1 MRIEE
6 KQKMATDG
14 KKQLTLDRFF
24 QKGEASTSAKVHV
37 YDDGDDDGDKEVD
50 AEAAALTRRQ
60 LRSRPKASE
69 ASGARAGKRRARPST
84 SAREDV
90 KSDDGDNEVDAE
102 VAAYTRRQ
110 LRPRFKASEASGAS
124 AGKRGA
130 RLSTSPHEDVDS
142 DDDEE
147 YPESD
152 GYSSEEWVQSDHGES
167 DSDSLI
173 CRRLRRSRIVLTA
186 TSHCKDDKESC
197 SSVTL
202 LRVSKIKVH
211 RPVDPR
217 KKIPKILA
225 GMKQAGPFTAEPG
238 PRGAAAELNSTRPVD
253 FLQLFMTDELL
264 QHIADQTNLY
274 ACQSMQ
280 KRAESLP
287 HCRSH
292 AWKPVSVSELKTF
305 FALQFLTG
313 YINKPSI
320 EMYWTQE
327 EIETTPFFSR
337 AMPRNR
343 FQLIWS
349 FLHFNDNETHSSD
362 DKLFK
367 IRPVF
372 NHVVSKFKELFQ
384 PGRNICIDEGMMSFQ
399 GRLSFKVYNPQ
410 KLIKYGIK
418 SYILCDSQTGYCFN
432 MQPYVGIS
440 CFLPDTVFNL
450 LDRLPGNGYTLFMD
464 NFYNS
469 IALCE
474 RLLAARTNVCGTLRK
489 NRG

>member
-1 MRIEE
+1 
-6 KQKMATDG
+6 MATDG
-14 KKQLTLDRFF
+14 KKQTTLDRFF
-24 QKGEASTSAKVHV
+24 GKGEASTSAKAHH
-37 YDDGDDDGDKEVD
+37 YDDRDDDGDKEVD

-60 LRSRPKASE
+60 LRSRPQASE
-69 ASGARAGKRRARPST
+69 ASSASAGKRRARPST

-90 KSDDGDNEVDAE
+90 QSDEGDDDGDNEVDAE
-102 VAAYTRRQ
+102 VAALTRRQ

-130 RLSTSPHEDVDS
+130 RPSTSPHEDVQS
-142 DDDEE
+142 DNDEE

-167 DSDSLI
+167 DSDSI
-173 CRRLRRSRIVLTA
+173 SSAEDVEDRG
-186 TSHCKDDKESC
+186 SC
-197 SSVTL
+197 SQRRPTAKTTKRAAAQSDAPQSEQNKGPSTSG
-202 LRVSKIKVH
+202 SK
-211 RPVDPR
+211 
-217 KKIPKILA
+217 KKP
-225 GMKQAGPFTAEPG
+225 GWQPNSFPFTVEPG

-253 FLQLFMTDELL
+253 FLQLFITDELL
-264 QHIADQTNLY
+264 QHIADQTNLF
-274 ACQSMQ
+274 ARQSMQ

-287 HCRSH
+287 HCRSR

-320 EMYWTQE
+320 EMYWTQDK
-327 EIETTPFFSR
+327 IETTPFFSR

-349 FLHFNDNETHSSD
+349 FLHFNDNETAHSSD

-372 NHVVSKFKELFQ
+372 NHVVNKFKELFQ

-410 KLIKYGIK
+410 KPVKYGIK
-418 SYILCDSQTGYCFN
+418 SYILCDS
-432 MQPYVGIS
+432 
-440 CFLPDTVFNL
+440 L
-450 LDRLPGNGYTLFMD
+450 LFQYATL
-464 NFYNS
+464 
-469 IALCE
+469 CWH
-474 RLLAARTNVCGTLRK
+474 
-489 NRG
+489 